1 MKKINSLYKDV
12 NYDINISGI
21 KNNYLEVVPGD
32 LFVCISKNNTER
44 YYQVDEAIKRG
55 AVCVVVDG
63 DVGSRDVLVVKV
75 DNPSR
80 EYPYLV
86 EKYYDLPDLKLK
98 TIGITG
104 TEGKS
109 SVGMIIQCLLGKDI
123 CGFLDE
129 DYRILNTYNEKSE
142 FNVNN
147 VYKYLDEF
155 VKFNCYY
162 AVVEAGSKSL
172 VDGTLKAMD
181 FDVCVYTNIMSDHLD
196 VHGSF
201 DNYFRAKLEL
211 FQKCKDTGIQVLN
224 KDDIYFSKVLNACKG
239 NVVTYGKESDCT
251 LQIVDYK
258 CMYNKTSIVFK
269 YKGFEFK
276 LFSPLLGDFNV
287 YNLAA
292 ALLTCLELGVSL
304 NVLLTRIEKINIPNH
319 LIFLKTN
326 NCFKV
331 MVDYAHTVNSIYRLL
346 SFINSL
352 NYSSVYVVVGQEG
365 EVDKFRRSGVG
376 EIVVKN
382 STYAIFTSDNN
393 RSEDPNNII
402 NDITANIKNYSNYE
416 VIVNRDDAIKKAIN
430 MAYDNDIVLI
440 LGKYTDIN
448 RVYSFL
454 ADRNISES
462 STEE

>member
-1 MKKINSLYKDV
+1 MKKINSLYKEV

-63 DVGSRDVLVVKV
+63 DVGKRDVLVVKV
-75 DNPSR
+75 ENPSR

-109 SVGMIIQCLLGKDI
+109 SVGMIIQCLLGKDV

-162 AVVEAGSKSL
+162 AVIEAGSRAL

-181 FDVCVYTNIMSDHLD
+181 FDICIYTNIMSDHLD
-196 VHGSF
+196 IHGNF
-201 DNYFRAKLEL
+201 NNYFRAKLEL

-239 NVVTYGKESDCT
+239 NVVTYGKDSDCT

-292 ALLTCLELGVSL
+292 ALLTCLELGVGL
-304 NVLLTRIEKINIPNH
+304 NVLVSRIEKINVPNH
-319 LIFLKTN
+319 LVFLKTD

-346 SFINSL
+346 SFINTL

-365 EVDKFRRSGVG
+365 EVDKFRRSAVG
-376 EIVVKN
+376 EVVVKN

-393 RSEDPNNII
+393 RREDPNNII
-402 NDITANIKNYSNYE
+402 NDITANIKDYSNYE
-416 VIVNRDDAIKKAIN
+416 VILDRSVAINKAIN
-430 MAYDNDIVLI
+430 MADDNDLVLI
-440 LGKYTDIN
+440 LGKNSNIEMI
-448 RVYSFL
+448 YSFL
-454 ADRNISES
+454 ADRNIKES
-462 STEE
+462 SLEE

>member
-63 DVGSRDVLVVKV
+63 DVGKRDVLVVKV
-75 DNPSR
+75 ENPSR

-98 TIGITG
+98 VIGITG

-109 SVGMIIQCLLGKDI
+109 SVGTIIQCLLGKDV
-123 CGFLDE
+123 CGYLDE
-129 DYRILNTYNEKSE
+129 DNRILNTYSEKSE

-155 VKFNCYY
+155 VRFDCNY

-172 VDGTLKAMD
+172 VDGTLKALD

-201 DNYFRAKLEL
+201 DNYLRAKLEL
-211 FQKCKDTGIQVLN
+211 FRKCKDTGIKVLN
-224 KDDIYFSKVLNACKG
+224 RDDLYFSKVYAVCNE
-239 NVVTYGKESDCT
+239 NVVTYGKDLEST

-258 CMYNKTSIVFK
+258 CMYNKTSIIFK
-269 YKGFEFK
+269 YKGNEFK
-276 LFSPLLGDFNV
+276 VFSPLLGDFNV

-292 ALLTCLELGVSL
+292 ALLVCLELGIEL
-304 NVLLTRIEKINIPNH
+304 DVLLSRIDKITIPNH
-319 LIFLKTN
+319 LVFLKTD

-331 MVDYAHTVNSIYRLL
+331 MVDYAHTVNSIYKLL
-346 SFINSL
+346 SFL
-352 NYSSVYVVVGQEG
+352 NTLGYTSIYVVIGQEDEFNKEKRSLIG
-365 EVDKFRRSGVG
+365 EV
-376 EIVVKN
+376 VVKN
-382 STYAIFTSDNN
+382 CSYAIFTMNDNQSDP
-393 RSEDPNNII
+393 EDFSM
-402 NDITANIKNYSNYE
+402 DMTSKIKDYSNYE
-416 VIVNRDDAIKKAIN
+416 VVVNRDKAIKKAIS
-430 MAYDNDIVLI
+430 MAFDNDLVLI
-440 LGKYTDIN
+440 LGKNNNIDMI
-448 RVYSFL
+448 YSYL
-454 ADRNISES
+454 ADRNLKENSR
-462 STEE
+462 EE